1 VHELLMI
8 GTSAAA
14 WAQHHPIAAG
24 AAAIMTVALVAGP
37 PVACWLVLR
46 RSLSASRDGVHQI
59 EQRLSQMNAAV
70 ELLTDTTESGLQSAF
85 GEIQRLLNS
94 EIDRLRT
101 QPALQM
107 RVVQAADD
115 GRTAREI
122 AQREG
127 MSEGE
132 AHLRMVLSKP
142 AFSGKAAPAR

>member
-1 VHELLMI
+1 MKRHITWFALVLV
-8 GTSAAA
+8 A
-14 WAQHHPIAAG
+14 IAASLAAPG
-24 AAAIMTVALVAGP
+24 AASAGGATQ
-37 PVACWLVLR
+37 VDGVQT
-46 RSLSASRDGVHQI
+46 LSASRDGVHQI